1 MKANELESIFE
12 NCLQRLQKGDS
23 LEKILADYPAQANQ
37 LRPLLLASKDLKGLQ
52 TAAQVPANRNARRAQ
67 FLAAAAGKRSS
78 PVRRSTWRPLRML
91 VTSLALLAVVAV
103 SLLGTGLASA
113 QSLPGDTL
121 YPVKRVVENTRLA
134 FTNTSLDRLKLE
146 ESFDEQRTREAAL
159 LVEDQRNE
167 DVNFHGL
174 LEQSADGS
182 WQVGGLIIYPKD
194 QGLSWDGLAGT
205 QVEVVGRTRP
215 DGVEVEELRLRLFHL
230 GGEIEQASPTEWLV
244 SGVPVDVSP
253 ATRISGEAQV
263 GSPVTIT
270 AVQLQAD
277 RFLALSIQ
285 VTSTP
290 VVAKAEET
298 IYLSDWVTL
307 SAEHD
312 SEDSSHSSGENKDSD
327 KDSGSGKDSSNSSS
341 KDSEKTPEPEKTD
354 KPN

>member
-1 MKANELESIFE
+1 MKPNELDTVFE
-12 NCLQRLQKGDS
+12 DCLQRLQKNES

-37 LRPLLLASKDLKGLQ
+37 LRPLLLACKDLKGLQ
-52 TAAQVPANRNARRAQ
+52 TPAHIPAARNARRAQ
-67 FLAAAAGKRSS
+67 FLAAAAGKRPS
-78 PVRRSTWRPLRML
+78 PARLPVWRPLRTL

-134 FTNTSLDRLKLE
+134 FTSTSLDRLKLE
-146 ESFDEQRTREAAL
+146 ESFDQQRTREAAL
-159 LVEDQRNE
+159 LVEDKRNE
-167 DVNFHGL
+167 AVSFHGL

-194 QGLSWDGLAGT
+194 QGLSWDGLSGA
-205 QVEVVGRTRP
+205 QVEVIGRTRP

-230 GGEIEQASPTEWLV
+230 GGEIEQTNSTEWLV
-244 SGVPVDVSP
+244 SGVPVDISP
-253 ATRISGEAQV
+253 ATRISGEALV
-263 GSPVTIT
+263 ASPVTIT

-285 VTSTP
+285 VGAAQAQ
-290 VVAKAEET
+290 VVEEVEET

-307 SAEHD
+307 SAEQDDQD
-312 SEDSSHSSGENKDSD
+312 SDVSDSND
-327 KDSGSGKDSSNSSS
+327 KDSGSDKDSSGSSS
-341 KDSEKTPEPEKTD
+341 DDSEKTVEPDKTD
-354 KPN
+354 DSD

>member
-1 MKANELESIFE
+1 MKPNELDTVFE
-12 NCLQRLQKGDS
+12 DCLQRLQKNES
-23 LEKILADYPAQANQ
+23 LEKILTDYPAQASQ
-37 LRPLLLASKDLKGLQ
+37 LRPLLMACKDLKGLQ
-52 TAAQVPANRNARRAQ
+52 TPAHIPAARNARRAQ
-67 FLAAAAGKRSS
+67 FLAAAAGKRTS
-78 PVRRSTWRPLRML
+78 PVRRSAWRPLRTL

-113 QSLPGDTL
+113 QTLPGDTL

-134 FTNTSLDRLKLE
+134 FTSTSLDRLKLE

-159 LVEDQRNE
+159 LVEDQRYE
-167 DVNFHGL
+167 EVSFHGL
-174 LEQSADGS
+174 LEQSADGR
-182 WQVGGLIIYPKD
+182 WQVGGLSIYPNAQD
-194 QGLSWDGLAGT
+194 LTWDGLAGA
-205 QVEVVGRTRP
+205 QVEVIGRTRP

-230 GGEIEQASPTEWLV
+230 SGAIEQISPAEWLV

-253 ATRISGEAQV
+253 ATRISGEAMV

-312 SEDSSHSSGENKDSD
+312 SVDSSQSSEDNKDSG
-327 KDSGSGKDSSNSSS
+327 KDSGSGKDSSDSSS
-341 KDSEKTPEPEKTD
+341 KDSEKTPELIKTD
-354 KPN
+354 EPH

>member
-1 MKANELESIFE
+1 M
-12 NCLQRLQKGDS
+12 
-23 LEKILADYPAQANQ
+23 
-37 LRPLLLASKDLKGLQ
+37 
-52 TAAQVPANRNARRAQ
+52 
-67 FLAAAAGKRSS
+67 
-78 PVRRSTWRPLRML
+78 
-91 VTSLALLAVVAV
+91 TSLALLAVVAV

-167 DVNFHGL
+167 EVSFHGL

-182 WQVGGLIIYPKD
+182 WQVGGLAIYPKD
-194 QGLSWDGLAGT
+194 QGLAWDGLTGA
-205 QVEVVGRTRP
+205 QVEVIGRTRP

-253 ATRISGEAQV
+253 ATRISGETLV
-263 GSPVTIT
+263 GAPVTIT

-285 VTSTP
+285 VTPTP
-290 VVAKAEET
+290 VVAEAEET

-307 SAEHD
+307 AAEHD
-312 SEDSSHSSGENKDSD
+312 SEDSSHSSGDYKD
-327 KDSGSGKDSSNSSS
+327 SGKDSSDSSS
-341 KDSEKTPEPEKTD
+341 KDSEKTPEPDKTD
-354 KPN
+354 EPN